1 MNLSLLQLMLEKVLF
16 RVSLFGYI
24 IDDYSLVIPQ
34 DITLYKGGS
43 EVPYVIVNYEGFPM
57 KHILLIDLKSHPRI
71 FTHRNSEVEGM
82 Q

>member
-1 MNLSLLQLMLEKVLF
+1 MNLCLLQLMLEKVLF

-24 IDDYSLVIPQ
+24 IDDYGMVIPQ

-43 EVPYVIVNYEGFPM
+43 EVPYVRYEGFPM
-57 KHILLIDLKSHPRI
+57 KHIVLIDLNSHQRI
-71 FTHRNSEVEGM
+71 FTNRNSEVEGV

>member
-1 MNLSLLQLMLEKVLF
+1 MNLSLSQLMLEKVLF

-43 EVPYVIVNYEGFPM
+43 EVPYVSNEGFPM
-57 KHILLIDLKSHPRI
+57 KHILLIDLKSHQRI